1 MIGKLLT
8 WAVATVV
15 LTASGTKGEA
25 ETLDPMTYK
34 MQLVWMVGT
43 EPSEWVF
50 VVGHVGFKSL
60 DSFKEFVG
68 RLPKGSTLEWA
79 PGCKRMGGEPLLSS
93 EEEMEGF
100 RKFCEERGIRF
111 VLVPSG

>member
-1 MIGKLLT
+1 MLAYEMAAMFLIAAT
-8 WAVATVV
+8 PEVAATGP
-15 LTASGTKGEA
+15 ASV
-25 ETLDPMTYK
+25 TYK
-34 MQLVWMVGT
+34 MQLVWIAGT
-43 EPSEWVF
+43 EPAEWVF
-50 VVGHVGFKSL
+50 VVGQVGFKSL

-79 PGCKRMGGEPLLSS
+79 PGCKRIGGEPLLSS

-100 RKFCEERGIRF
+100 RKFCEERVIRF